1 MDKQKLIS
9 VIMCVYNTNQEF
21 LDEAVKSILNQTY
34 QNFELIIV
42 DDASSKDLYANDLY
56 KNKKI
61 RIFRNSINR
70 GPSYSRNVGIDASR
84 GEYIAFMDS
93 DDLSREDRLEKQILF
108 LESNADYV
116 ACSCWYKEFG
126 ARSREIHIDLDDF
139 EYYRCCLFFKNDP
152 QLHCSALMAR
162 SNILKEI
169 KLDEKIRF
177 GEDWKL
183 WVQLSEKGK
192 IGNIKEVVSFYRI
205 HDEGLTTLHKKG
217 IQINEKNGAIGA
229 RTYIKNRM
237 GINYTFKEDECLY
250 LTDFCKKVKPRI
262 FKNALKLLINRNKQ
276 VHYYNENALERKCN
290 DVWKQYIMQL
300 WNPLLLFSGLTIK
313 KNHIFRI
320 KVSQIMRRIFK
331 KQLRN

>member
-1 MDKQKLIS
+1 MEKKSLVS
-9 VIMCVYNTNQEF
+9 VVMCVYNTNQEF
-21 LDEAVKSILNQTY
+21 LDEAVKSILDQTY

-42 DDASSKDLYANDLY
+42 DDASSRDLYTSELY

-61 RIFRNSINR
+61 RIFRNPINS
-70 GPSYSRNVGIDASR
+70 GPSYSRNIGIGFSR

-93 DDLSREDRLEKQILF
+93 DDLCREDRLEKQIGF
-108 LESNADYV
+108 LELNPDYV

-126 ARSREIHIDLDDF
+126 ARSREIHINLDDY

-162 SNILKEI
+162 SDLLKEI

-192 IGNIKEVVSFYRI
+192 IGNIKEVISFYRI
-205 HDEGLTTLHKKG
+205 HDAGLTTLHKKG
-217 IQINEKNGAIGA
+217 IRINENNGAIGA
-229 RTYIKNRM
+229 RTLIKNKL
-237 GINYTFKEDECLY
+237 GINYTFEEDECLY
-250 LTDFCKKVKPRI
+250 LTDFCKKVRPRT
-262 FKNALKLLINRNKQ
+262 FKNALAILIERNKQ
-276 VHYYNENALERKCN
+276 VQYYNENALERKCN

-300 WNPLLLFSGLTIK
+300 WNPFLLLSGLTIR
-313 KNHIFRI
+313 NNRIFRI
-320 KVSQIMRRIFK
+320 KISQIIRRILK
-331 KQLRN
+331 K